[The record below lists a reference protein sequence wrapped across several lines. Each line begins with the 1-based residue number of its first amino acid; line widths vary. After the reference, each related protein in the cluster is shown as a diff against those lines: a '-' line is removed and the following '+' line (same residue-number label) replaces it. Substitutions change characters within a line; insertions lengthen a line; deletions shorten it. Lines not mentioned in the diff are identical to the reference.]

1 MFSAS
6 QWLTVLVQGIRYQ
19 SVHTAYIWEN
29 QVLGFDKVSVVVN
42 ARSML
47 LLMLGW
53 IKRTLLIQQIAL
65 LISGV
70 LVLLVQRLAFHEFYI
85 NTSQIY
91 IYNYRNN
98 QTN

>member
-1 MFSAS
+1 M
-6 QWLTVLVQGIRYQ
+6 TVLVQGIRYQ
-19 SVHTAYIWEN
+19 SVHTAYIREN
-29 QVLGFDKVSVVVN
+29 QVLSFDKVCVVMDSS
-42 ARSML
+42 SML
-47 LLMLGW
+47 LLMLGR
-53 IKRTLLIQQIAL
+53 IEGTLLIQHIAL

-70 LVLLVQRLAFHEFYI
+70 LVLLVQRLAFHENYI